1 MLPRGYHKVG
11 ETSRCVVILVFLPG
25 TFSRLV
31 SNQRWPDIIAV
42 IGGNLGVSIYPM
54 DAMNCMLSTE
64 RGPNL
69 IASASNLNVFM
80 QNILDKHQ
88 SRQPCPR
95 NRPAVS
101 CPAQVDLL
109 SI

>member
-42 IGGNLGVSIYPM
+42 IGGNLGVSI
-54 DAMNCMLSTE
+54 
-64 RGPNL
+64 
-69 IASASNLNVFM
+69 
-80 QNILDKHQ
+80 
-88 SRQPCPR
+88 
-95 NRPAVS
+95 
-101 CPAQVDLL
+101 
-109 SI
+109 